1 LLLLINYTHHH
12 ILILL
17 NTTPEHSFHS
27 SIHITYTHVTLR
39 HSSTFLQILYFATDW
54 VIIIIFNFNLF
65 RYLIIIKIESFD
77 YTLSFSLIAIS
88 LENPTLSLWS
98 CSCRGSSS
106 FNFDFDSWWTFVTS
120 ISPLDSHNHVVF
132 ILEIQRSFFLG
143 STQVSILNCLHFPL
157 NFPHCY
163 IIIDKSFNN
172 FCFAML
178 LFIIRFI

>member
-65 RYLIIIKIESFD
+65 RYLIIIIKIESFD
-77 YTLSFSLIAIS
+77 YTLSLSLSSRSLSKTLLSLSEAARVEDRAVSISISIHDELSSPQFRLLILIIMWFSFWRSKDRFSLDQLRFQFSIAFIF
-88 LENPTLSLWS
+88 LLIFLIA
-98 CSCRGSSS
+98 
-106 FNFDFDSWWTFVTS
+106 TS
-120 ISPLDSHNHVVF
+120 
-132 ILEIQRSFFLG
+132 
-143 STQVSILNCLHFPL
+143 
-157 NFPHCY
+157 
-163 IIIDKSFNN
+163 
-172 FCFAML
+172 
-178 LFIIRFI
+178 